1 MSARAKEKAKAS
13 GGKGGKGR
21 GVKPP
26 MSRDFA
32 KGDPRTVEAGRKGG
46 RATAEK
52 VARFRSLREAALA
65 LRDLRSA
72 ADPALSNG
80 AAVIDAMYRTAAS
93 GDSRCAAFLA
103 SLMGEMVEKVD
114 VQNLPVIRDDV
125 PRAPD
130 PPQGAA
136 GTSGTAAVAAASAG
150 TLAEA
155 APPDGAGGRG

>member
-1 MSARAKEKAKAS
+1 MSARAKAKAS
-13 GGKGGKGR
+13 GGRGRGGKGE
-21 GVKPP
+21 KPP

-72 ADPALSNG
+72 SDPELSNG

-136 GTSGTAAVAAASAG
+136 GTSGTAAVAPASAG